1 MTEAVEIILLCSR
14 LCVLERMKVL
24 TFLVSKN
31 IKCLE
36 HADGTRVNIDTMRS
50 ADRGELLE
58 FVKNLE
64 PEPSFS
70 VD

>member
-1 MTEAVEIILLCSR
+1 MTEAVEIVELCSR
-14 LCVLERMKVL
+14 LCITERIKVL
-24 TFLVSKN
+24 KFLVTKN

-36 HADGTRVNIDTMRS
+36 QGDGTRVNIDAMGS
-50 ADRGELLE
+50 ADRGELLA
-58 FVKNLE
+58 FVKSLE